1 MITRHRLSWFRPVNF
16 LTAVVIA
23 TLVGLVTAG
32 CGMKA
37 RPAFSR
43 IVAPT
48 AVTDLRANPV
58 QGEVILRW
66 TPPGGTGEPG
76 AKEAKG
82 AVPVSKYRLYRRQ
95 ILVEDKDCSTCP
107 ARFNLSRELYPGP
120 AGPLKLDSGQWSYV
134 DRDVTPGYKYLYL
147 IYAVSQT
154 DESSGPS
161 NAAMAEIRGPN

>member
-1 MITRHRLSWFRPVNF
+1 MTIRHRLSRFWPVN
-16 LTAVVIA
+16 LLMVVAIT
-23 TLVGLVTAG
+23 TLMGFGTSG
-32 CGMKA
+32 CGLKTQ
-37 RPAFSR
+37 PAFTR
-43 IVAPT
+43 IVAPK

-76 AKEAKG
+76 AKEAKES
-82 AVPVSKYRLYRRQ
+82 VPVSKYRLYRRQ
-95 ILVEDKDCSTCP
+95 ILVADKDCSTCP
-107 ARFNLSRELYPGP
+107 ARFNLSRELYPEP

-147 IYAVSQT
+147 IYAVSPT

-161 NAAMAEIRGPN
+161 NAAMAEIR